1 MLVVDQ
7 LVLRSVSSYI
17 DVPLTEPRVLV
28 VEGALLFFLYIS
40 SSCGKCCCLWGVFS
54 VSSGVGNSF
63 SPFTPHSYR
72 LTSLCV
78 YLVKQQATSGSHL
91 LAVNIFVSFGQII

>member
-28 VEGALLFFLYIS
+28 VEGALLFFCIS
-40 SSCGKCCCLWGVFS
+40 AHPVVNVAVCGECFLS
-54 VSSGVGNSF
+54 
-63 SPFTPHSYR
+63 
-72 LTSLCV
+72 
-78 YLVKQQATSGSHL
+78 L
-91 LAVNIFVSFGQII
+91 LALVIHSRPLHPIRIV